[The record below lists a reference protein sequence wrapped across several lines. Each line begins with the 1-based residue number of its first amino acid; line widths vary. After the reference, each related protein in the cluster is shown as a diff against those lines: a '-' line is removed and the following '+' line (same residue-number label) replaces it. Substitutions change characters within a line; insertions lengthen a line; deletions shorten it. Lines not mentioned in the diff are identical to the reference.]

1 MKRVFS
7 AGAMISMVLGLA
19 LSLSAQQSTTTP
31 STQTPDTTTSPST
44 QSPDTTTTPS
54 TQSPDTT
61 VAQPQTQV
69 DTSTQQRS
77 AQSFEGKIT
86 RSGDKL
92 VLQENASQTAY
103 QLDDQDKAKP
113 YEGKN
118 VKVMATVD
126 ASNNTLHVV
135 AITPVETD

>member
-7 AGAMISMVLGLA
+7 AGAMIPMVIGLA

-31 STQTPDTTTSPST
+31 STQTPDSTTSL
-44 QSPDTTTTPS
+44 S

-69 DTSTQQRS
+69 DTSAQQRS

-92 VLQENASQTAY
+92 VLQENASRTAY
-103 QLDDQDKAKP
+103 QLDDQDKAKQ

-135 AITPVETD
+135 AITTVETD

>member
-31 STQTPDTTTSPST
+31 STQTPDSTTS
-44 QSPDTTTTPS
+44 PS

-69 DTSTQQRS
+69 DTSAQQRS

-92 VLQENASQTAY
+92 VLQENASRTAY
-103 QLDDQDKAKP
+103 QLDDQDKAKQ

-135 AITPVETD
+135 AITTVETD

>member
-1 MKRVFS
+1 MKRVLS
-7 AGAMISMVLGLA
+7 AGAMILMVLGLA

-31 STQTPDTTTSPST
+31 SNQTPDSTTSPST
-44 QSPDTTTTPS
+44 QSPDTTT
-54 TQSPDTT
+54 
-61 VAQPQTQV
+61 AQPQTQV
-69 DTSTQQRS
+69 DTSSQQRS
-77 AQSFEGKIT
+77 AQSFEGKII

-103 QLDDQDKAKP
+103 QLDDQDKAKQ

-135 AITPVETD
+135 AITPVDTD

>member
-1 MKRVFS
+1 MKRVLS
-7 AGAMISMVLGLA
+7 AGVIPMILGLA
-19 LSLSAQQSTTTP
+19 LSLSAQQGTATP
-31 STQTPDTTTSPST
+31 STQTPDSTTS
-44 QSPDTTTTPS
+44 PS

-135 AITPVETD
+135 AITPVDTD

>member
-1 MKRVFS
+1 MKRVLS
-7 AGAMISMVLGLA
+7 AGAMILMVLGLA

-31 STQTPDTTTSPST
+31 STQTPDSTTSPST
-44 QSPDTTTTPS
+44 QSPDTTT
-54 TQSPDTT
+54 
-61 VAQPQTQV
+61 AQPQTQV

-77 AQSFEGKIT
+77 AESFEGKIT

-118 VKVMATVD
+118 VKVIATVD
-126 ASNNTLHVV
+126 ATNNTLHVV
-135 AITPVETD
+135 AITPVDTD

>member
-1 MKRVFS
+1 MKRVLS
-7 AGAMISMVLGLA
+7 AGATILMVLGLA

-31 STQTPDTTTSPST
+31 STQTPDSTTSPST
-44 QSPDTTTTPS
+44 QSPDTTT
-54 TQSPDTT
+54 
-61 VAQPQTQV
+61 AQPQTQV

>member
-7 AGAMISMVLGLA
+7 AGAMIPMVLGLA
-19 LSLSAQQSTTTP
+19 LSLSAQQSATTP
-31 STQTPDTTTSPST
+31 STQAPDATTS
-44 QSPDTTTTPS
+44 PS

-69 DTSTQQRS
+69 DTSTQQPS

-92 VLQENASQTAY
+92 VLQENASKTAY

>member
-1 MKRVFS
+1 MKRVLS
-7 AGAMISMVLGLA
+7 AGAMIPMVLGLA

-31 STQTPDTTTSPST
+31 SAQTPDATTS
-44 QSPDTTTTPS
+44 PS

-118 VKVMATVD
+118 VRVMATVD

-135 AITPVETD
+135 AITPVDTD

>member
-31 STQTPDTTTSPST
+31 STQTPDTTT
-44 QSPDTTTTPS
+44 TPS

-61 VAQPQTQV
+61 AAQPQTQV

>member
-1 MKRVFS
+1 MKRVLS
-7 AGAMISMVLGLA
+7 AGAMIPMVLGLA

-31 STQTPDTTTSPST
+31 STQTPDATTS
-44 QSPDTTTTPS
+44 PS

-92 VLQENASQTAY
+92 VLQENASKTAY

-126 ASNNTLHVV
+126 ASDNTLHVV
-135 AITPVETD
+135 AITPVDTD

>member
-1 MKRVFS
+1 MKRVLS
-7 AGAMISMVLGLA
+7 AGVIPMILGLA
-19 LSLSAQQSTTTP
+19 LSLSAQQGTATP
-31 STQTPDTTTSPST
+31 STQTPDSTTSPST
-44 QSPDTTTTPS
+44 QSPDTTVT
-54 TQSPDTT
+54 
-61 VAQPQTQV
+61 QPQTQV

-77 AQSFEGKIT
+77 AKSFEGKIT

-126 ASNNTLHVV
+126 ATNNTLHVV
-135 AITPVETD
+135 AITPVDTD

>member
-1 MKRVFS
+1 MKRVLS
-7 AGAMISMVLGLA
+7 AGAMIPMILGLA

-31 STQTPDTTTSPST
+31 STQTPDA
-44 QSPDTTTTPS
+44 TTTPA

-69 DTSTQQRS
+69 DTSAQQRS
-77 AQSFEGKIT
+77 AHSFEGKIT

-92 VLQENASQTAY
+92 VLRENASQTAY
-103 QLDDQDKAKP
+103 QLDDQDKAKA

-118 VKVMATVD
+118 VRVMATVD

-135 AITPVETD
+135 AITRVDTD

>member
-1 MKRVFS
+1 MKRVLS
-7 AGAMISMVLGLA
+7 AGAMIPMVLGLA

-31 STQTPDTTTSPST
+31 STQTPDSTTSPST
-44 QSPDTTTTPS
+44 QSPDTTVT
-54 TQSPDTT
+54 
-61 VAQPQTQV
+61 QPQTQV

-77 AQSFEGKIT
+77 AKSFEGKIT

-92 VLQENASQTAY
+92 VLQENASRTAY

-135 AITPVETD
+135 AITPVDTD

>member
-1 MKRVFS
+1 MKRVLS
-7 AGAMISMVLGLA
+7 VGAMIPMVLGLA

-31 STQTPDTTTSPST
+31 STQTPDATTS
-44 QSPDTTTTPS
+44 PS

-92 VLQENASQTAY
+92 VLQENASKTAY

-118 VKVMATVD
+118 VKVMATGD
-126 ASNNTLHVV
+126 ASNNTVQVV
-135 AITPVETD
+135 AITPVDTD

>member
-1 MKRVFS
+1 MKRVLS
-7 AGAMISMVLGLA
+7 AGAVIPMVLGLA
-19 LSLSAQQSTTTP
+19 LSLSAQQSCTTP
-31 STQTPDTTTSPST
+31 STQTPDSTTS
-44 QSPDTTTTPS
+44 PS

-92 VLQENASQTAY
+92 VLQENASRTAY
-103 QLDDQDKAKP
+103 QLDDQDKAKA

-135 AITPVETD
+135 AITPVDTD

>member
-1 MKRVFS
+1 MKRVLS
-7 AGAMISMVLGLA
+7 AGAMIPMVLGFA
-19 LSLSAQQSTTTP
+19 LSLSAQQSATTP
-31 STQTPDTTTSPST
+31 STQTPDSTTSPST
-44 QSPDTTTTPS
+44 QSPDTTVT
-54 TQSPDTT
+54 
-61 VAQPQTQV
+61 QPQTQV

-135 AITPVETD
+135 AITRVDTD

>member
-1 MKRVFS
+1 MKRVLS
-7 AGAMISMVLGLA
+7 AGAIIPMVLGLA

-31 STQTPDTTTSPST
+31 STQTPDS
-44 QSPDTTTTPS
+44 TTTPS

>member
-1 MKRVFS
+1 MKRVLS

-31 STQTPDTTTSPST
+31 STQTPDSTTS
-44 QSPDTTTTPS
+44 PS

-92 VLQENASQTAY
+92 VLQENASRTAY
-103 QLDDQDKAKP
+103 QLDDQDKAKQ

-135 AITPVETD
+135 AITTVETD

>member
-1 MKRVFS
+1 MKRVLS
-7 AGAMISMVLGLA
+7 AGAMIPMVLGFA
-19 LSLSAQQSTTTP
+19 LSLSAQQSATTP
-31 STQTPDTTTSPST
+31 STQTPDSTTSPST
-44 QSPDTTTTPS
+44 QSP
-54 TQSPDTT
+54 
-61 VAQPQTQV
+61 

-118 VKVMATVD
+118 VKVIATVD
-126 ASNNTLHVV
+126 ATNNTLHVV
-135 AITPVETD
+135 AITPVDTD

>member
-1 MKRVFS
+1 MKRVLS

-31 STQTPDTTTSPST
+31 STQTPDSTTS
-44 QSPDTTTTPS
+44 PS

-69 DTSTQQRS
+69 DTSAQQRS

-135 AITPVETD
+135 AITTVETD

>member
-1 MKRVFS
+1 MKRVLS
-7 AGAMISMVLGLA
+7 AGAMILMVLGLA

-31 STQTPDTTTSPST
+31 SNQTPDSTTSPST
-44 QSPDTTTTPS
+44 QSPDTTT
-54 TQSPDTT
+54 
-61 VAQPQTQV
+61 AQPQTQV

>member
-1 MKRVFS
+1 
-7 AGAMISMVLGLA
+7 MIPMILGLA
-19 LSLSAQQSTTTP
+19 LSLSAQQGTATP
-31 STQTPDTTTSPST
+31 STQTPDSTTS
-44 QSPDTTTTPS
+44 PS

-135 AITPVETD
+135 AITPVDTD

>member
-1 MKRVFS
+1 MKRVLS
-7 AGAMISMVLGLA
+7 AGAMILMVLGLA

-31 STQTPDTTTSPST
+31 STQTPDSTTSPST
-44 QSPDTTTTPS
+44 QSPDTTT
-54 TQSPDTT
+54 
-61 VAQPQTQV
+61 AQPQTQV

>member
-1 MKRVFS
+1 
-7 AGAMISMVLGLA
+7 MIPMVLGLA

-31 STQTPDTTTSPST
+31 STQTPDATTS
-44 QSPDTTTTPS
+44 PS

-92 VLQENASQTAY
+92 VLQENASKTAY

-126 ASNNTLHVV
+126 ASDNTLHVV
-135 AITPVETD
+135 AITPVDTD

>member
-1 MKRVFS
+1 MKRVLS
-7 AGAMISMVLGLA
+7 AGAVIPMVLGLA
-19 LSLSAQQSTTTP
+19 LSLSAQQSSTTP
-31 STQTPDTTTSPST
+31 STQTPDSTTS
-44 QSPDTTTTPS
+44 PS

-92 VLQENASQTAY
+92 VLQENASRTAY
-103 QLDDQDKAKP
+103 QLDDQDKAKA

-135 AITPVETD
+135 AITPVDTD